1 MTHQR
6 TLTAAHWGVYEV
18 EYDDDG
24 KATRLHPF
32 SKDPDPSPIGLHMLS
47 DEVTRLRVRRPAVR
61 KSWLEKGPGAAPE
74 KRGQEP
80 FVELEW
86 DAGARSRRQGA
97 QAREGHALQP
107 RDLRRLLRLVERRPL
122 PSCAEPGPSL
132 PELGRRLC
140 APPGFLQP
148 GGGARADAAHR
159 GADGRADV
167 HAHAVGRHGRALQA
181 LRLLRRRAAQEQ
193 PDQCRR
199 RHQASRQGRAL
210 RHARQG
216 RALRQRDADRRR
228 PRHRRRRR
236 MAGDPAQHRH
246 RPDPGALPHADG
258 GEPARPR
265 LPRPLHRGLREVR
278 ALARRQGCR
287 LGREDHRHPCVAHRR
302 TGARDGGDAHDG
314 QHQLVAAAQPSRRAA
329 VLGDDHAGLHAGPG
343 RPAGRRL
350 RRGLRPGQ
358 PDGQRVSEVQRPD
371 AAAGHQRRER
381 LHPGRALHR
390 HAAAAGRHG
399 AVQRPRPRL
408 SRHPAGLLGGR
419 QSVPSPPG
427 PQPPDAGLAQARD
440 HRVPRAVLDA
450 GRAHGRHRAAGHHQ
464 PGARRHRLRQPRA
477 LPDRH
482 EEGARAGRR
491 GARRLLDLRRARRAG
506 SAKARPTPKAATP
519 WRG

>member
-18 EYDDDG
+18 EYDDNG

-74 KRGQEP
+74 KRGQEA
-80 FVELEW
+80 FVEVEW
-86 DAGARSRRQGA
+86 N
-97 QAREGHALQP
+97 EAL
-107 RDLRRLLRLVERRPL
+107 DLVAKELRRVKDTHSNRAIFGGLLWLVERRPL
-122 PSCAEPGPSL
+122 PSCAEPGPPL
-132 PELGRRLC
+132 PEFGRRLC

-148 GGGARADAAHR
+148 WCGARADAAHR

-167 HAHAVGRHGRALQA
+167 DAHAVGRHGRALQA
-181 LRLLRRRAAQEQ
+181 LRLLRRRAVQEQ
-193 PDQCRR
+193 PDQRRR

-216 RALRQRDADRRR
+216 RALRQRDADGGRSRY
-228 PRHRRRRR
+228 RRRRR
-236 MAGDPAQHRH
+236 VAGDPAQHRH
-246 RPDPGALPHADG
+246 RPDPGALPYADG
-258 GEPARPR
+258 GEPARSR
-265 LPRPLHRGLREVR
+265 LPRPLHRGLRQVR
-278 ALARRQGCR
+278 ALARRQGRR
-287 LGREDHRHPCVAHRR
+287 LGREDHRHSRSAHHL
-302 TGARDGGDAHDG
+302 TGARDGGDPHHG

-329 VLGDDHAGLHAGPG
+329 VLGDGHARLHAGPG

-350 RRGLRPGQ
+350 RRRLRPGQ
-358 PDGQRVSEVQRPD
+358 PDGQRVSQVQRPD
-371 AAAGHQRRER
+371 PAAGHQRGER

-399 AVQRPRPRL
+399 GVQRPRPRL

-419 QSVPSPPG
+419 QSVPSSPG
-427 PQPPDAGLAQARD
+427 PQPADAGLAQARD

-450 GRAHGRHRAAGHHQ
+450 GRAARRHRAARHHQ
-464 PGARRHRLRQPRA
+464 RW
-477 LPDRH
+477 
-482 EEGARAGRR
+482 
-491 GARRLLDLRRARRAG
+491 
-506 SAKARPTPKAATP
+506 SATTSATAAASPT
-519 WRG
+519 